1 VGFAVRLDVPAQV
14 YFRKLPR
21 VHFNKNKI
29 MNRSSEE
36 VSKIFENVR
45 ALILGGH
52 FVYTFGKHG
61 SAYVNNVALYP
72 YTALVSIFVHTFWQ
86 RSF

>member
-1 VGFAVRLDVPAQV
+1 MGFAVRLDVHAQV
-14 YFRKLPR
+14 YFGKLSR

-29 MNRSSEE
+29 MNKSSEE
-36 VSKIFENVR
+36 VSKIFEKVR
-45 ALILGGH
+45 ALILGGY
-52 FVYTFGKHG
+52 FVYTSSKHG